1 MKVKDLA
8 WREEKRC
15 GGEDTIFFA
24 NSELCTFSV
33 LDRLT
38 GYGCGIR
45 DTETGFR
52 DPHGKFWLASGN
64 YDIRQFPELTIDEA
78 IIQIK
83 RDANVCNGV

>member
-1 MKVKDLA
+1 MQVKDLV

-15 GGEDTIFFA
+15 GGEDVIFFA

-38 GYGCGIR
+38 GYEFEIR
-45 DTETGFR
+45 DTETGLR

-64 YDIRQFPELTIDEA
+64 YDIRQFPELSIDEA
-78 IIQIK
+78 IRQIK
-83 RDANVCNGV
+83 KDANVCNGV